1 MLVYEMYA
9 SLYTWLMRPES
20 VGFQTNLLSISKSHI
35 SPFLPLFIFILFI
48 LSLQKFNPL
57 IQYTMSESDTTHLKP
72 SPVEQNAG
80 SATYTPFLLRVYD
93 FWVLGVSNHF
103 AWQCSTTKVQLPL
116 FKATIGKKHLDVG
129 VGTGYYPAKTVE
141 SETPCQEITL
151 VDLNPNTLNQAAAR
165 INEAQK
171 SIKVNTVV
179 ANIYEPLPLPAGEKF
194 DSIST
199 FYLLHCLAGPPESKT
214 KVFDVLKTYVAD
226 DGVFVGTTILGE
238 ETPMNFFASRLMK
251 IYNEKGIFDN
261 WQDSKAVFEEGL
273 RRNFEEVDIQLIG
286 RNMVWTAR
294 RPKKEA

>member
-1 MLVYEMYA
+1 
-9 SLYTWLMRPES
+9 
-20 VGFQTNLLSISKSHI
+20 
-35 SPFLPLFIFILFI
+35 
-48 LSLQKFNPL
+48 
-57 IQYTMSESDTTHLKP
+57 MSESDTTHLKP

-80 SATYTPFLLRVYD
+80 SATYTPFLLRLYD

-103 AWQCSTTKVQLPL
+103 AWQCSTTKIQLPL

-141 SETPCQEITL
+141 TSTPCKEITL

-165 INEAQK
+165 INEAQS

-238 ETPMNFFASRLMK
+238 ERPMNFFASRLMK

-273 RRNFEEVDIQLIG
+273 RRNFDEVDIQIIG
-286 RNMVWTAR
+286 RSMVWTAR